1 MYARMAEDPSD
12 IIKSAL
18 TNLQSDMTTIGLMKQ
33 IIEHLN
39 QDQKIEILKYFEY
52 SVTENE
58 DVAQYKK
65 IIEETKAERIK
76 LQNANR

>member
-1 MYARMAEDPSD
+1 MYARMTEDPSD